1 MSKTREER
9 WSQCDAAAA
18 TAVEDMQTAID
29 FAGNQ
34 IGQEDRWD
42 EDQQGWVGEIDTGI
56 GHWNALTTRIGLDF
70 RGILRRRDL
79 VPFVLVPRK
88 IANQQ
93 GSKERTALLRNLKE
107 AQDAF
112 VRGTL
117 LASVVLLR
125 ATLEVVLKEHF
136 KPFKKGTLEDVIK
149 SINVPLPSG
158 VRVEH
163 LHALRLEAN
172 KLLHEGSAV
181 MPAMAHTTD
190 QAKEISVAGFLVTV
204 RALIEAVK

>member
-1 MSKTREER
+1 MPRL
-9 WSQCDAAAA
+9 WH
-18 TAVEDMQTAID
+18 VEPKM
-29 FAGNQ
+29 
-34 IGQEDRWD
+34 
-42 EDQQGWVGEIDTGI
+42 GI
-56 GHWNALTTRIGLDF
+56 
-70 RGILRRRDL
+70 
-79 VPFVLVPRK
+79 
-88 IANQQ
+88 
-93 GSKERTALLRNLKE
+93 
-107 AQDAF
+107 
-112 VRGTL
+112 VRQVENT
-117 LASVVLLR
+117 SVVLLR

-190 QAKEISVAGFLVTV
+190 QAKEINVAGFLVTV